1 MKIKNR
7 PVRVVV
13 SSLLL
18 SLLLISCSEKPEA
31 LIASA
36 KDYLA
41 KNDNKAAV
49 IQIKNALQA
58 DPSQP
63 EARFLLGSALLASGD
78 PVGAETELRKALDLK
93 YPLEQVAPKLAEALL
108 AQGQAKKVT
117 DEFSSVVLT
126 DPSGLANMKTLLAV
140 AYSGQGKTELAQ
152 GALNAALLADPS
164 YAPALLVRAREKA
177 GMRDFEGAM
186 AIVDELI
193 SKSPKSFDA
202 WKLKGDLLLYA
213 QNQPDPALLAYLKA
227 VEFKPDFLAAHA
239 AATTLQLQQGKLDTA
254 SQQIDLMKGFA
265 ANHPQTRFLQATLAY
280 QKKDLKQA
288 QTLLQQVLLAVP
300 TNVQALQL
308 AGAVELQLNSPV
320 QAEAHL
326 SKALQLAPDL
336 PAARRFLVVTYL
348 RAGQTAKALETLLP
362 GLNRDNVDPELL
374 SIAGE
379 TYLLSG
385 DISKA
390 EEYFSKAAA
399 QSPEDARK
407 RTSLAIAHLMGGDV
421 DSAFVELQNIAASDA
436 GTTADMALVSAHLR
450 RQDYDKALKAIDGL
464 EKKQPGKPLAEVLRG
479 RTLLA
484 KRDTSGARASF
495 ERAVELDPLFFP
507 AVASLA
513 ALDLMEKKPEEGR
526 KRFEAL
532 VSKDPKNSQALLALA
547 ELSARSGAGKEEVVA
562 AIKKAVAV
570 NPTNAVAR
578 LMLIDYHLRNKDAR
592 LAIAAAQEGVTALP
606 DSLQMLDAL
615 GRSQQVAGEFN
626 QAVTTFNKLVAMQPN
641 SPQPY
646 MRLADVHMAA
656 KDKVAAGASLRKAL
670 EIKPDLQQAQRG
682 IIMLDV
688 DGKNYKGAITTA
700 QDMQKQSPKDA
711 LGYVL
716 EGDINAAQKD
726 WNSAASAYRA
736 GLAKVATTDLAIK
749 LHSVLLAGDKASDAE
764 KFSTSWQKD
773 HAKDAAFLLYLAD
786 GAIARKDYKAAEKGY
801 LNIIKLQPTFAVA
814 YNNLAWVT
822 AKLNKDG
829 GIAYAQKALELAPS
843 QPAFMDTLAVLLSD
857 KGDYAK
863 AAELQIQAVKLQAD
877 NPIFKLNLA
886 KIHLKG
892 GRKDLAK
899 QQLDELA
906 KLGSNFSG
914 QPEVTEMLRNL

>member
-1 MKIKNR
+1 MKIRNR
-7 PVRVVV
+7 TVSAVA
-13 SSLLL
+13 SSLLAT
-18 SLLLISCSEKPEA
+18 LLLISCSEKPED

-36 KDYLA
+36 KAYLA
-41 KNDNKAAV
+41 KNDSKAAV

-93 YPLEQVAPKLAEALL
+93 YPMDQVAPKLAEALL
-108 AQGQAKKVT
+108 AQGQPKKVT
-117 DEFSSVVLT
+117 EELSSVVVA
-126 DPSGLANMKTLLAV
+126 DPSGLAEMKTLLAA
-140 AYSGQGKTELAQ
+140 AYAGQGKTELAQ
-152 GALNAALLADPS
+152 GALNAALQADPN

-177 GMRDFEGAM
+177 GLRDFEGAM
-186 AIVDELI
+186 AIVDDVI
-193 SKSPKSFDA
+193 SKSPKNHEA
-202 WKLKGDLLLYA
+202 WKMKGDLLLYA
-213 QNQPDPALLAYLKA
+213 QDQRDPALQAYLKA

-239 AATTLQLQQGKLDTA
+239 AVTTLQLQQGKLDAA
-254 SQQIDLMKGFA
+254 SQQIELMKGFA

-280 QKKDLKQA
+280 QQKDLKQA
-288 QTLLQQVLLAVP
+288 RSLLQQVLLAAP

-326 SKALQLAPDL
+326 SKALQLVPDL
-336 PAARRFLVVTYL
+336 PVARRFLVVTYL

-379 TYLLSG
+379 TYLLNG
-385 DISKA
+385 DVNKA

-399 QSPEDARK
+399 QSPDDARK
-407 RTSLAIAHLMGGDV
+407 RTSLAITHLMAGAV

-450 RQDYDKALKAIDGL
+450 RKDYDKALKAIDGL
-464 EKKQPGKPLAEVLRG
+464 EKKQPGKPLAAVLRG

-484 KRDTSGARASF
+484 KRDTSGARTSF

-513 ALDLMEKKPEEGR
+513 ALDFIEKKPDDAR

-547 ELSARSGAGKEEVVA
+547 ELAARSGAGKEEVVA

-656 KDKVAAGASLRKAL
+656 KDKVAAAASLRKAL
-670 EIKPDLQQAQRG
+670 EIRPDLQQAQRG
-682 IIMLDV
+682 TIMLDV
-688 DGKNYKGAITTA
+688 DGKNFKGAITTA
-700 QDMQKQSPKDA
+700 RLMQKQSPKDA

-716 EGDINAAQKD
+716 EGDIHAAQKD
-726 WNSAASAYRA
+726 WNSAASAYREGVSKFSA
-736 GLAKVATTDLAIK
+736 PELAIK
-749 LHSVLLAGDKASDAE
+749 LHSVLLAADKTSEAE
-764 KFSTSWQKD
+764 KFSASWQKD
-773 HAKDAAFLLYLAD
+773 HANDAAFLLYLGE
-786 GAIARKDYKAAEKGY
+786 GAIARKDYKAAEKAY
-801 LNIIKLQPTFAVA
+801 LNIIKLQPTFAIA

-822 AKLNKDG
+822 AKLGTDG
-829 GIAYAQKALELAPS
+829 AIAYAEKALELAPN

-857 KGDYAK
+857 KGDHAK
-863 AAELQIQAVKLQAD
+863 AVKLQTEAIKVQPD
-877 NPIFKLNLA
+877 NPIFMLNLA
-886 KIHLKG
+886 KIYIKG
-892 GRKDLAK
+892 GNKALAK
-899 QQLDELA
+899 RELDELA
-906 KLGSNFSG
+906 KLGSKFGG
-914 QPEVTEMLRNL
+914 QAEVSALLNGL